1 MTTPTIIGLD
11 IAKSSF
17 LPSEP
22 FSDATE
28 GEMKIDDTE
37 SGALR

>member
-1 MTTPTIIGLD
+1 MPPRLFRERA
-11 IAKSSF
+11 IARILAK
-17 LPSEP
+17 PP

-37 SGALR
+37 SGELR